1 MSPDLIAEI
10 DMVVRSA
17 RDRAGVFNDFPPML
31 QEFVRQFREFTNI
44 RFEAREKR
52 FISALF
58 PQAFESRHT

>member
-1 MSPDLIAEI
+1 MGRYPYAHACCD
-10 DMVVRSA
+10 
-17 RDRAGVFNDFPPML
+17 DFPPIL